1 VAVSLEELLSQVDA
15 TMRGLTGA
23 RTLDALAQLK
33 SKALGSRG
41 FLRAALAQMR
51 ELPTEERRRW
61 GQELNRLKQQLA
73 DAFAA
78 RENEIREAAE
88 RKKSFFDATLPGIR
102 PSPGRLHPVRLATR
116 RITDIFV
123 HMGFDVFGGP
133 EMEYERYNFDLLNI
147 PPYHPARDDVD
158 TFFIAEGIVLRT
170 HTSPVQIRTMERIKA
185 RERVIVQMISPGRS
199 YRRDRP
205 DATHTPMFTQLEGLQ
220 VGEGIT
226 MANMRWVLGE
236 FARQYFGP
244 ETRTRLR
251 PDYFPFVEP
260 GAELAVSCPFCDGKG
275 CRVCKESGWIEVLG
289 CGMVHPQVLRNVDID
304 PDRYTGWAFGMGVER
319 LAMLLY
325 QIPDVRMF
333 FENDLRF
340 LRQF

>member
-1 VAVSLEELLSQVDA
+1 MAVSLEELLSQVAASKRELAAAD
-15 TMRGLTGA
+15 
-23 RTLDALAQLK
+23 TLDMIARLK
-33 SKALGSRG
+33 AMALGSRG

-51 ELPTEERRRW
+51 ELAPEERRRR
-61 GQELNRLKQQLA
+61 GQQLNELKQQLA
-73 DAFAA
+73 DAFAV
-78 RENEIREAAE
+78 REKELRTAAE
-88 RKKSFFDATLPGIR
+88 RRESFFDATLPGIR

-116 RITDIFV
+116 RICDIFV
-123 HMGFDVFGGP
+123 RMGFDVFAGP

-170 HTSPVQIRTMERIKA
+170 HTSPVQIRTMERIRA
-185 RERVIVQMISPGRS
+185 REKVIVQMISPGRC

-205 DATHTPMFTQLEGLQ
+205 DATHTPMFTQVEGLQ
-220 VGEGIT
+220 VGEGIS

-244 ETRTRLR
+244 DTRTRLR

-260 GAELAVSCPFCDGKG
+260 GAELAASCPFCDGSG

-319 LAMLLY
+319 LAMLRY